1 MQILGIDYGQ
11 KRIGLAT
18 GNDEARIAKPLKV
31 LPNNRDF
38 MAHLHELITEE
49 GIEDVVVGLP
59 RGLDG
64 QETTQ
69 TRIVR
74 DFVEELSQSVNVTF
88 HLQDEALTTKHAL
101 ERLRQVKRH
110 KHELDA
116 EAAAIILQDYLDNL

>member
-18 GNDEARIAKPLKV
+18 GNDEAKIAKPLKA

-101 ERLRQVKRH
+101 ERLRQVKRN